1 MIGKIMTQERERTVI
16 MSEIMLPQMANFL
29 GNVHGGWIL
38 SFLDRVAY
46 VCGARYCGLTL
57 VTLSVDQVFF
67 KEPVYVGEL
76 LTCYANVNY
85 VGKTSM
91 EIGIRVTTENL
102 QTGKIRHTNTC
113 YITMVAIDK
122 AQKPILIPP
131 LTLRTEDEKRR
142 FNEALARRQMRLQ
155 LYKKDLS

>member
-1 MIGKIMTQERERTVI
+1 MDKERERTVV
-16 MSEIMLPQMANFL
+16 MSEIMVPQMANFL
-29 GNVHGGWIL
+29 GNVHGGWL
-38 SFLDRVAY
+38 LGFLDRVAY

-67 KEPVYVGEL
+67 KEPIYVGEL
-76 LTCYANVNY
+76 LTCYACVNY

-102 QTGKIRHTNTC
+102 KTGRIRHTNTC

-122 AQKPILIPP
+122 DQHPVPIPP
-131 LTLRTEDEKRR
+131 LVLHNEDEKRR
-142 FNEALARRQMRLQ
+142 FNEALERRQMRLK
-155 LYKKDLS
+155 LYKNKDPS